1 MRILLTAALIA
12 SMLSISSFA
21 QTQSEY
27 TIEAIKGPYFIIGQ
41 KPYKKLAE
49 CSDIQQADKVTF
61 TSDPIT
67 CIQTEIVDL
76 LTLTKCPVEC
86 LSNEGLP
93 PEYQ

>member
-1 MRILLTAALIA
+1 MRILITALFIAAALGTT
-12 SMLSISSFA
+12 SYA

-27 TIEAIKGPYFIIGQ
+27 TVRAIKGPYLIIGQ

-49 CSDIQQADKVTF
+49 CKDIQEADKVTF
-61 TSDPIT
+61 TSEPIT
-67 CIQTEIVDL
+67 CLQIEVVDL

-86 LSNEGLP
+86 LTNEQLP

>member
-1 MRILLTAALIA
+1 MKIILTALFIITAL
-12 SMLSISSFA
+12 SVNSFA

-27 TIEAIKGPYFIIGQ
+27 NVVAIKGPYIIIGQ

-49 CSDIQQADKVTF
+49 CADIQVADKVSF
-61 TSDPIT
+61 TEDPIT
-67 CIQTEIVDL
+67 CLKTEIVDL
-76 LTLTKCPVEC
+76 VTLSKCPVEC

>member
-1 MRILLTAALIA
+1 MKILLPALFLITA
-12 SMLSISSFA
+12 LSISSLA

-27 TIEAIKGPYFIIGQ
+27 SVEAIKGPYFMIGQ

-49 CSDIQQADKVTF
+49 CKDIQVGDKVTF

-67 CIQTEIVDL
+67 CQETEIVDL
-76 LTLTKCPVEC
+76 LTLSKCPVEC
-86 LSNEGLP
+86 LSNESLP

>member
-1 MRILLTAALIA
+1 MKILLAALFLISA
-12 SMLSISSFA
+12 LSISSFA

-27 TIEAIKGPYFIIGQ
+27 SVEAIKGPYIIIGE
-41 KPYKKLAE
+41 KPYKKLAD
-49 CSDIQQADKVTF
+49 CSEIQVAAKVTF

-67 CIQTEIVDL
+67 CQQTEIVDL